1 MRVPSLL
8 ALAAAGAL
16 LLPVAANAGNF
27 PAGKEAGY
35 MAQCT
40 QVAKGQ
46 GVDDATAKK
55 HCGCG
60 AQAIK
65 KNFTDAEIA
74 DLDSNDGVDA
84 KLMQKAQSVVQQS
97 CAPKAVKP

>member
-16 LLPVAANAGNF
+16 LLPMAANAGNF
-27 PAGKEAGY
+27 PPGKEAGY

-40 QVAKGQ
+40 QVASGQ
-46 GVDDATAKK
+46 GVDAATAKK
-55 HCGCG
+55 HCDCG

-74 DLDSNDGVDA
+74 DLDSQDGVDA
-84 KLMQKAQSVVQQS
+84 KLMQKAQTVVQQA
-97 CAPKAVKP
+97 CAPKS

>member
-27 PAGKEAGY
+27 PAGKEAAY
-35 MAQCT
+35 TAQCT
-40 QVAKGQ
+40 QVAGSQ
-46 GVDDATAKK
+46 GVDAATAKK
-55 HCGCG
+55 HCDCG

-74 DLDSNDGVDA
+74 DLDSKDGVDA
-84 KLMQKAQSVVQQS
+84 KLMQKAPPGVQQ
-97 CAPKAVKP
+97 AWRPKS

>member
-16 LLPVAANAGNF
+16 LLPMAANAGNF
-27 PAGKEAGY
+27 PPGREAGY

-40 QVAKGQ
+40 QVASGQ
-46 GVDDATAKK
+46 RVDAATAKK
-55 HCGCG
+55 HCECG

-74 DLDSNDGVDA
+74 DLDSKDGVDA
-84 KLMQKAQSVVQQS
+84 KLMQKAQTVVQQA
-97 CAPKAVKP
+97 CAPKS

>member
-27 PAGKEAGY
+27 PAGKEGHY
-35 MAQCT
+35 MTQCQ
-40 QVAKGQ
+40 QVASGKGL
-46 GVDDATAKK
+46 DAATAKK
-55 HCGCG
+55 HCECG

-65 KNFTDAEIA
+65 KNFTDKEIA
-74 DLDSNDGVDA
+74 ELDSTDGVDA
-84 KLMQKAQSVVQQS
+84 NLMKKAQMTVQAA
-97 CAPKAVKP
+97 CKPK

>member
-27 PAGKEAGY
+27 PAGKEAAY
-35 MAQCT
+35 SAQCT
-40 QVAKGQ
+40 QVAAGQ
-46 GVDDATAKK
+46 GVDAATAKK
-55 HCGCG
+55 HCDCG

-74 DLDSNDGVDA
+74 DLDSKDGVDA
-84 KLMQKAQSVVQQS
+84 KLMQKAQTVVKEA
-97 CAPKAVKP
+97 CAPKS

>member
-8 ALAAAGAL
+8 SLAAAGAL
-16 LLPVAANAGNF
+16 LLPMAANAGNF

-40 QVAKGQ
+40 QVASSQ
-46 GVDDATAKK
+46 GVDPATAKK
-55 HCGCG
+55 HCDCG

-74 DLDSNDGVDA
+74 DLDSKDGVDA
-84 KLMQKAQSVVQQS
+84 KLMQKAQTVVKQS
-97 CAPKAVKP
+97 CAPKS

>member
-16 LLPVAANAGNF
+16 LLPMAANAGNF
-27 PAGKEAGY
+27 PAGKEAAY
-35 MAQCT
+35 TAQCT
-40 QVAKGQ
+40 QVAGSQ
-46 GVDDATAKK
+46 GVDAATAKK
-55 HCGCG
+55 HCDCG

-74 DLDSNDGVDA
+74 DLDSKDGVDA
-84 KLMQKAQSVVQQS
+84 KLMQKAQTVVQQA
-97 CAPKAVKP
+97 CAPKR